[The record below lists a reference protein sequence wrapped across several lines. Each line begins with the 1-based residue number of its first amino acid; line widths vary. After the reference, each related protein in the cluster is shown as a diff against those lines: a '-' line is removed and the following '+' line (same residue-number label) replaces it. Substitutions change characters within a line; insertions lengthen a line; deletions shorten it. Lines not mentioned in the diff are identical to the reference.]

1 MSSCLTA
8 FHSTVRGGLSPFLQT
23 THMINGPL
31 LPFYIC
37 PRRLFRECALI
48 LGILALSLRA
58 LARLGCAAPETD
70 DGMRKCA
77 KRIFAYHHPRRSFR
91 ARDSARQSTQHPH
104 FCHHPR
110 RSLRKGLAP
119 SPHKGVLWSRRMRLA
134 HSPGPQD
141 WIRRAPQARA
151 STGVS
156 HQIHFRS
163 MFIYTHYSL

>member
-77 KRIFAYHHPRRSFR
+77 KRIFAYHHPRRS
-91 ARDSARQSTQHPH
+91 
-104 FCHHPR
+104 
-110 RSLRKGLAP
+110 LRKGLAP